1 MLLVQEYLQE
11 MEINVMQWM
20 NIMYTTF
27 CILAQGIQESNLLS
41 LLHLQVN
48 KH

>member
-27 CILAQGIQESNLLS
+27 CILAQGMQKS
-41 LLHLQVN
+41 LIY
-48 KH
+48 